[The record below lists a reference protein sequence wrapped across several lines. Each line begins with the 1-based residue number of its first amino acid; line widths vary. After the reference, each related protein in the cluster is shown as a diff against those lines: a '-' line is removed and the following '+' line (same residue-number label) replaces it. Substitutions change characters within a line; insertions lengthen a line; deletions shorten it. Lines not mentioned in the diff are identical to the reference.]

1 MKVTATDRAA
11 RVVERMRAKRSG
23 RLTITIGT
31 GCCESTAP
39 FLYEDFWPG
48 PDQEVVGR
56 VGDVE
61 IFAPEYLRK
70 LYPDEE
76 GAVVDVDEDY
86 VAESLS
92 IETELGCRF
101 VLRGPGFEARE
112 APACAAVPTV
122 PPATPLVR
130 ELPEHLRGLRIR

>member
-1 MKVTATDRAA
+1 VKVTATDRAA
-11 RVVERMRAKRSG
+11 RVVEQVRAARSG

-48 PDQEVVGR
+48 PDQEVVGQ
-56 VGDVE
+56 VAGVE

-70 LYPDEE
+70 LYPGDE
-76 GAVVDVDEDY
+76 GAVVDVDEDSM
-86 VAESLS
+86 AESLS

-101 VLRGPGFEARE
+101 VLR
-112 APACAAVPTV
+112 
-122 PPATPLVR
+122 
-130 ELPEHLRGLRIR
+130 

>member
-11 RVVERMRAKRSG
+11 RVVERMRAMRPG

-61 IFAPEYLRK
+61 ILAPEYLRK
-70 LYPDEE
+70 LYPDDE

-101 VLRGPGFEARE
+101 VLRGAGFEVRE
-112 APACAAVPTV
+112 SAACAVE
-122 PPATPLVR
+122 PATPVAAPLVT